1 MMEWL
6 IPGSKV
12 ACLHYTNSPHWQH
25 HCLRHANK
33 FSIFFLY
40 CDGSVLKGDL
50 LWIVVECAQ
59 LLSVRK
65 WTSVYVCGGRCVCPA
80 LSSAGLS
87 PADLV
92 PLSCD
97 IIRAIFS
104 LGQAVLSKTQ
114 TLWVTDSVGNFLSS
128 QFFVV
133 LMMQCACT
141 VSGVKCRK
149 QDVSCFSLV
158 WHTIVY
164 NAWILQ
170 QHVCGFV
177 YNPYPVF

>member
-12 ACLHYTNSPHWQH
+12 VCLHYTNSPHWRH
-25 HCLRHANK
+25 NCLRHANK
-33 FSIFFLY
+33 FSVFFLH
-40 CDGSVLKGDL
+40 CDGSVLKGDV
-50 LWIVVECAQ
+50 LWIVDCA
-59 LLSVRK
+59 LSCWAWENGRLFMCV
-65 WTSVYVCGGRCVCPA
+65 GGGVCVCLAP
-80 LSSAGLS
+80 SSAGLS

-114 TLWVTDSVGNFLSS
+114 TLWVTDSVGNYFVVTV
-128 QFFVV
+128 FVV

-158 WHTIVY
+158 WHIVY
-164 NAWILQ
+164 NAWIL
-170 QHVCGFV
+170 
-177 YNPYPVF
+177 